1 MAQLT
6 RFNIGQGSPANT
18 FLAVWMAQEAGLYA
32 AQGLDAK
39 VVPMV
44 GGRDCAPE
52 FAAGRLQT
60 MHIGMSSV
68 VRANTAG
75 ADLVTIGSLSNI
87 VRNTFFAAPRI
98 KTAADLKGGKVG
110 ISSAGSE
117 SDPIVTMA
125 LARLGLKRSD
135 VTLAEIG
142 VNRLVPVRTGE
153 VDATV
158 LGEPHRSQAF
168 AEGLLP
174 LLDLFGE
181 KIPWLYS
188 GLVVS
193 KRYLKEN
200 RGAVLG
206 FMKATIEANRIAIH
220 DAQRGKAVLAREL
233 NITDAKTL
241 EATYQNFKAAT
252 PLNAELSIPGA
263 ENVVKFTVVPNASR
277 NVEDYIDRSI
287 GEELVKSGFIAEMDR
302 KYA

>member
-39 VVPMV
+39 VVPLV

-52 FAAGRLQT
+52 FAAGRLQS

-98 KTAADLKGGKVG
+98 KSAADLKGGTVG

-135 VTLAEIG
+135 VTIKEIG
-142 VNRLVPVRTGE
+142 VNRLVPVSTGT

-168 AEGLLP
+168 AEGVKP
-174 LLDLFGE
+174 LLDFFGE
-181 KIPWLYS
+181 RIPWLYS

-193 KRYLKEN
+193 KSYLKSD
-200 RGAVLG
+200 RPAVLA
-206 FMKATIEANRIAIH
+206 FMKATIEGNRIAIK
-220 DAQRGKAVLAREL
+220 DMARAKKVLAREL
-233 NITDAKTL
+233 AITDAKTL
-241 EATYQNFKAAT
+241 DATFDNFKAAT

-263 ENVVKFTVVPNASR
+263 ENIVKYTIIEGASR
-277 NVEDYIDRSI
+277 NVNDYIDPSI
-287 GEELVKSGFIAEMDR
+287 GDELIKSGFIAEMDR